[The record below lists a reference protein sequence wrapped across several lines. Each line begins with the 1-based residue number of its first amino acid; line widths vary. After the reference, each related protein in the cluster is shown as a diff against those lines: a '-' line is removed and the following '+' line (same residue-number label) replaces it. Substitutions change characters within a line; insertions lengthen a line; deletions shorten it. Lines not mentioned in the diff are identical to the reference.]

1 MRLFFSDFQTLW
13 FGVFGKIFLKNHAS
27 TFSERN
33 QSNHSKVIKILRL
46 LYRSICKYFSFF
58 KIWILYT
65 QIFKVSI
72 SAFNRSTC
80 FCRLSSTGSTL
91 TTDTLR
97 RFSSFHVSLEVLIE
111 KFNCLYLA
119 ACKIRLNSHSF
130 LSLISAISPA
140 DFPRIFLADSSKMVI
155 H

>member
-1 MRLFFSDFQTLW
+1 MRLFEWFSNTVVWGLRQDF
-13 FGVFGKIFLKNHAS
+13 FENHAS

-46 LYRSICKYFSFF
+46 LYRSICKYFSFQNLDF
-58 KIWILYT
+58 VHT

>member
-1 MRLFFSDFQTLW
+1 MRLFEWFSNTVVWGLRQDFFDKSCVYLFWEKSIKSFKSHKNSSFIIPQHMQ
-13 FGVFGKIFLKNHAS
+13 IF
-27 TFSERN
+27 
-33 QSNHSKVIKILRL
+33 
-46 LYRSICKYFSFF
+46 FF
-58 KIWILYT
+58 FQNLDFVHT

-97 RFSSFHVSLEVLIE
+97 RFSSFHVSVEVLIE